1 MPMKLAGGGH
11 SNHATP
17 TRGSVFVVEEEL
29 QEPQNR
35 NGVEII
41 TTERDPE
48 GLRTSPAPVEFT
60 HSKTGSGDGCNP
72 RLNAAALMDLP
83 PWSPDRTSRVLRP
96 WLPAPRPWQW
106 TEIWD
111 RSSPT
116 PAARQNAN
124 PCHSSSTRR
133 PFLLR
138 LSSQLTFFTRPISYI
153 YYRRYVE
160 ICETLR

>member
-116 PAARQNAN
+116 
-124 PCHSSSTRR
+124 RR
-133 PFLLR
+133 SPPECQPLPLIIYTPSFPFTPFFPVDVLYPPNLLH
-138 LSSQLTFFTRPISYI
+138 LLPSL
-153 YYRRYVE
+153 RRD
-160 ICETLR
+160 L

>member
-1 MPMKLAGGGH
+1 MMPMKLAGGGH

-83 PWSPDRTSRVLRP
+83 PWSPDRTSRVAKMAAPLAMGRDLGQVVTNTP
-96 WLPAPRPWQW
+96 QPARMPTLATHHLHAVLSFYAFLP
-106 TEIWD
+106 
-111 RSSPT
+111 S
-116 PAARQNAN
+116 
-124 PCHSSSTRR
+124 
-133 PFLLR
+133 
-138 LSSQLTFFTRPISYI
+138 
-153 YYRRYVE
+153 
-160 ICETLR
+160 

>member
-60 HSKTGSGDGCNP
+60 HLKQE
-72 RLNAAALMDLP
+72 AAMD
-83 PWSPDRTSRVLRP
+83 
-96 WLPAPRPWQW
+96 A
-106 TEIWD
+106 
-111 RSSPT
+111 T
-116 PAARQNAN
+116 PG
-124 PCHSSSTRR
+124 
-133 PFLLR
+133 
-138 LSSQLTFFTRPISYI
+138 
-153 YYRRYVE
+153 
-160 ICETLR
+160 